1 MPCISYVE
9 ELTKA
14 KGAAINEQL
23 ALYVLSIIEKLL
35 KKYAWW
41 EDDFFF
47 SQKYQLNFYCN
58 YWPIGY

>member
-1 MPCISYVE
+1 MTCISYVE

-14 KGAAINEQL
+14 KSAAINEQP

-35 KKYAWW
+35 KKWL

-47 SQKYQLNFYCN
+47 LKNINLIF
-58 YWPIGY
+58 IVITG

>member
-14 KGAAINEQL
+14 KSAAINEQL

-35 KKYAWW
+35 KKYAW
-41 EDDFFF
+41 
-47 SQKYQLNFYCN
+47 
-58 YWPIGY
+58 

>member
-14 KGAAINEQL
+14 KSAAINEQL

-35 KKYAWW
+35 KKWL

-47 SQKYQLNFYCN
+47 LKNINLIF
-58 YWPIGY
+58 IVITG

>member
-14 KGAAINEQL
+14 KSAAINEKL

-35 KKYAWW
+35 KKYVWW

-47 SQKYQLNFYCN
+47 LKNINFF
-58 YWPIGY
+58 IVITGQ

>member
-1 MPCISYVE
+1 MTCISYVK
-9 ELTKA
+9 ELTNA
-14 KGAAINEQL
+14 KSAAINEQP

-47 SQKYQLNFYCN
+47 LKNINLIFIVITGQ
-58 YWPIGY
+58 

>member
-14 KGAAINEQL
+14 KSAAINEQL

-35 KKYAWW
+35 KNMRGGRMIS
-41 EDDFFF
+41 FF
-47 SQKYQLNFYCN
+47 SKISTFLL
-58 YWPIGY
+58 

>member
-14 KGAAINEQL
+14 KSVAINEQL
-23 ALYVLSIIEKLL
+23 AFYVLSIIEKLL
-35 KKYAWW
+35 NKWL

-47 SQKYQLNFYCN
+47 LKNINLIFIVITGQ
-58 YWPIGY
+58 

>member
-14 KGAAINEQL
+14 KSAAINEKL

-35 KKYAWW
+35 KKYVWW

-47 SQKYQLNFYCN
+47 LKNINLIFIVITGQ
-58 YWPIGY
+58 

>member
-1 MPCISYVE
+1 VE

-47 SQKYQLNFYCN
+47 LKNINLIFIVITS
-58 YWPIGY
+58 

>member
-14 KGAAINEQL
+14 KSAAINEKL

-47 SQKYQLNFYCN
+47 LKNINFF
-58 YWPIGY
+58 IVITAQ

>member
-14 KGAAINEQL
+14 KSAAINEKL

-47 SQKYQLNFYCN
+47 LKKISIFLL
-58 YWPIGY
+58 

>member
-14 KGAAINEQL
+14 KSAAINEQL

-35 KKYAWW
+35 KKWL

-47 SQKYQLNFYCN
+47 LKNINLIFIVITS
-58 YWPIGY
+58 